1 MNKNAVDTLLSKE
14 SYNIDDLIKIMEI
27 LRSEGGC
34 PWDREQTHKSI
45 RNNLIEE
52 TYEAVEGIDN
62 SDDIILKEELGDVL
76 LQVVFHAR
84 IAEEE
89 NSFDINGVADGV
101 CKKLILR
108 HPHIFS
114 DVKAD
119 TSEKVLE
126 NWDAIKKQEKKQ
138 KTASDTLKAVS
149 PSLPALSRASKLSS
163 KAAKVGFTYPDT
175 QSAIAKIDE
184 ELQELKAE
192 IICANSEKAE
202 EEFGDLLF
210 AVANAARLA
219 GVNPEE
225 ALYKANEKFVNRFA
239 RMEKEAKDMGVELCE
254 SDVNKLLE
262 FWEKAKKS

>member
-1 MNKNAVDTLLSKE
+1 MNKNAVNELLGKE
-14 SYNIDDLIKIMEI
+14 SYKIEDLVKIMEI

-62 SDDIILKEELGDVL
+62 SDDTILKEELGDVL

-89 NSFDINGVADGV
+89 NSFDINEVADGV

-108 HPHIFS
+108 HPHIFA

-126 NWDAIKKQEKKQ
+126 NWDAIKKEEKKQ
-138 KTASDTLKAVS
+138 KTAADTLKAVS
-149 PSLPALSRASKLSS
+149 PALPALSRAAKLQS
-163 KAAKVGFTYPDT
+163 KAGKVGFTYPDAA
-175 QSAIAKIDE
+175 SAIEKVKE
-184 ELQELKAE
+184 ELVEVNEAVSSG
-192 IICANSEKAE
+192 NSINTEG
-202 EEFGDLLF
+202 EFGDLLF
-210 AVANAARLA
+210 AVANAARLS

-225 ALYKANEKFVNRFA
+225 ALYKANEKFVGRFSK
-239 RMEKEAKDMGVELCE
+239 MENIANEAGCELCE
-254 SDVNKLLE
+254 LDVNKLLD
-262 FWEKAKKS
+262 FWKKAKKM

>member
-1 MNKNAVDTLLSKE
+1 MNKNAVNELLNKE
-14 SYNIDDLIKIMEI
+14 SYSIDDLIKIMEV

-62 SDDIILKEELGDVL
+62 GDDEILKEELGDVL

-84 IAEEE
+84 IAQEE
-89 NSFDINGVADGV
+89 NSFDINDVSDGV

-114 DVKAD
+114 DVKAE
-119 TSEKVLE
+119 TSDKVLE
-126 NWDAIKKQEKKQ
+126 NWDAIKKEEKNQ

-149 PSLPALSRASKLSS
+149 SALPALSRASKIAS
-163 KAAKVGFTYPDT
+163 KAGKVGFTYPDV
-175 QSAIAKIDE
+175 SAGMYKVRE
-184 ELQELKAE
+184 EFGEV
-192 IICANSEKAE
+192 EKAIFADDKGKIE

-210 AVANAARLA
+210 AVANAARLS

-225 ALYKANEKFVNRFA
+225 ALYKANEKFINRFS
-239 RMEKEAKDMGVELCE
+239 RMEKLANEEGKQLCE
-254 SDVNKLLE
+254 LDVNNLLD
-262 FWEKAKKS
+262 FWKKAKKI

>member
-1 MNKNAVDTLLSKE
+1 MNKNAVNELLDKE
-14 SYNIDDLIKIMEI
+14 SYNIDDLVKIMEL

-62 SDDIILKEELGDVL
+62 GDDEILKEELGDVL

-84 IAEEE
+84 IAQEE
-89 NSFDINGVADGV
+89 NSFDINDVADGV

-114 DVKAD
+114 DVKAE
-119 TSEKVLE
+119 TSDKVLE
-126 NWDAIKKQEKKQ
+126 NWDAIKKEEKNQ

-149 PSLPALSRASKLSS
+149 SALPALSRASKIAS
-163 KAAKVGFTYPDT
+163 KAGKAGFTYPDV
-175 QSAIAKIDE
+175 SAGMYKARE
-184 ELQELKAE
+184 EFGEV
-192 IICANSEKAE
+192 EKAIFADDKDKIE

-210 AVANAARLA
+210 AVANAARLS

-225 ALYKANEKFVNRFA
+225 ALYKANEKFVNRFS
-239 RMEKEAKDMGVELCE
+239 RMEKIANDEGKQLCE
-254 SDVNKLLE
+254 LDVNNLLD
-262 FWEKAKKS
+262 FWKKAKKI

>member
-1 MNKNAVDTLLSKE
+1 MNKNAIDMLLSKE
-14 SYNIDDLIKIMEI
+14 SYNIDDLIKIMEL

-34 PWDREQTHKSI
+34 PWDREQTHRSI

-62 SDDIILKEELGDVL
+62 SDDIILKEELGDIL

-126 NWDAIKKQEKKQ
+126 NWDAIKKEEKKQ

-149 PSLPALSRASKLSS
+149 PSLPALSRAAKLSS

-175 QSAIAKIDE
+175 ESAIAKVEE
-184 ELQELKAE
+184 ELLELKAE
-192 IICANSEKAE
+192 ISENNAAKVE

-210 AVANAARLA
+210 AVANAARLE

-239 RMEKEAKDMGVELCE
+239 RMEKEAKDGGVELCE

-262 FWEKAKKS
+262 FWKKAKKS

>member
-1 MNKNAVDTLLSKE
+1 MNKNAVNELLQKE
-14 SYNIDDLIKIMEI
+14 SYNIDDLVKIMEI
-27 LRSEGGC
+27 LRSDGGC

-62 SDDIILKEELGDVL
+62 SDDAILKEELGDVL

-84 IAEEE
+84 IAQEE
-89 NSFDINGVADGV
+89 NSFDINDVADGV

-114 DVKAD
+114 DVKAE

-126 NWDAIKKQEKKQ
+126 NWDAIKKEEKNQ
-138 KTASDTLKAVS
+138 KTAADTLKAVS
-149 PSLPALSRASKLSS
+149 SALPALSRAAKLAS
-163 KAAKVGFTYPDT
+163 KAGKVGFTYPDIS
-175 QSAIAKIDE
+175 SAIYKAKE
-184 ELQELKAE
+184 EFSEL
-192 IICANSEKAE
+192 EKAIMSGNTANTE

-210 AVANAARLA
+210 AVANAARLS

-225 ALYKANEKFVNRFA
+225 ALYKANDKFVARFT
-239 RMEKEAKDMGVELCE
+239 RMESIANDRGKQLCE
-254 SDVNKLLE
+254 LDVNNLLE
-262 FWEKAKKS
+262 FWRKAKKS